1 MKQFDLQEYL
11 KNPTRPIVT
20 RDGHAA
26 RVICTDR
33 KDEQYPIM
41 ALIEIRGGLKEFGY
55 FYTANGVCS
64 KGTKDARD
72 LFFAPEKKI
81 GWINLYK
88 DKDDVVT
95 DKFIILSEEDA
106 RIQRDIHEDS
116 YIATIKIEWEE

>member
-20 RDGHAA
+20 RDGRAA

-55 FYTANGVCS
+55 FYTANGVFLE
-64 KGTKDARD
+64 GTKSARD

-88 DKDDVVT
+88 DRDDVVT
-95 DKFIILSEEDA
+95 DKFIIHSKEDA
-106 RIQRDIHEDS
+106 RIQRGIYKDN

>member
-20 RDGHAA
+20 RDGRAA

-33 KDEQYPIM
+33 KDERYPIM

-55 FYTANGVCS
+55 FYTANGVFLE
-64 KGTKDARD
+64 GTEHARD

-95 DKFIILSEEDA
+95 DKFIIHSKEDA